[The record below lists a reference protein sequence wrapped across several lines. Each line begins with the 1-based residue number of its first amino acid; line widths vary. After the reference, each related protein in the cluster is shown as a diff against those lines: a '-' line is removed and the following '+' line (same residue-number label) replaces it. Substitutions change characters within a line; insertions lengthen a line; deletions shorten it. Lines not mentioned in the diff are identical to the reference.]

1 MLPSP
6 GTPMSDAGSD
16 RRVVVSADS
25 ETVVRVVARRV
36 VEKLAVLTSE
46 RPTVHV
52 ALTGGRSGVGVLAAI
67 ATHPGAALIDWSRV
81 HVWWSDERFVPETD
95 PDRNALQARD
105 ALLDRVSIPAANVH
119 EIAASDQVGSPE
131 AAAEAYS
138 AELALFPSAE
148 DDAAAWPS
156 FDICLLGVG
165 PDAHIASLFPDRPE
179 IGIVDRAAVAVHDAP
194 KPPPV
199 RVTLTRPV
207 INASQ
212 RVWMVLTGAEKAAAL
227 GLALAGAS
235 YTSVPAAG
243 AKGRHRTLFFVDAD
257 AASEVPD
264 ELIDPD

>member
-1 MLPSP
+1 
-6 GTPMSDAGSD
+6 MSTENLTD
-16 RRVVVSADS
+16 RRVIVSADRD
-25 ETVVRVVARRV
+25 TVFAAVARRI
-36 VEKLAVLTSE
+36 VEKLAVLSVE
-46 RPTVHV
+46 RPLVHV
-52 ALTGGRSGVGVLAAI
+52 SITGGRAGVSVLSAISG
-67 ATHPGAALIDWSRV
+67 HPGVELVDWSRV
-81 HVWWSDERFVPETD
+81 HFWWSDERYVPEAS

-105 ALLDRVSIPAANVH
+105 ALLTRLSIPSKNVH
-119 EIAASDQVGSPE
+119 EVLASDRSESAE

-138 AELALFPSAE
+138 AELAGFASS
-148 DDAAAWPS
+148 DDPTAGAWPS

-179 IGIVDRAAVAVHDAP
+179 IGVTDRAAVAVYDSP
-194 KPPPV
+194 KAPPV

-212 RVWMVLTGAEKAAAL
+212 RVWLVLTGSEKAAAL

-235 YTSVPAAG
+235 YMSVPAAG

-257 AASEVPD
+257 AAAEVPA